1 MAPRTTTDPLEI
13 LLEMGIDLDNLSDE
27 EDYLSALM
35 EATNALTIK
44 SASDPRIPI
53 LQKEI
58 LKVRKKRKAADPTF
72 KARKTKISANSFKK
86 KTSSVKALP
95 GTSKG
100 GSLVVK
106 KTKISAEDIK
116 SNDDKNILES
126 ILGSVTNIADM
137 LKEQYKLEEKNAE
150 KDRKSTEKTKRKLQE
165 SGLEKAF
172 KGLAKTTQKV
182 IAPVKSLLDKIFG
195 FITTV
200 LLARF
205 LNKFIDWFSDPDNR
219 SKVQSII
226 RFLGDHWKKLI
237 TLYLVFGTGL
247 GRFIVGLTKTLIGGA
262 LKLGIAIAK
271 LLAAKKLKGARG
283 VARFLGKRGRL
294 IKGIG
299 TALVVG
305 GTYAGVNSLT
315 SSGEEKQTQGFSG
328 GGLAKPPKV
337 EPLPKNA
344 ERNQGM
350 SGAQKG
356 MAFGSLFGP
365 LGMMAGSKGELI
377 LYFKSKF

>member
-100 GSLVVK
+100 GALAVK

-116 SNDDKNILES
+116 SNEDKNILES
-126 ILGSVTNIADM
+126 ILGSVTNISDM
-137 LKEQYKLEEKNAE
+137 LREQYKLEEKNAE

-172 KGLAKTTQKV
+172 KGSIKE
-182 IAPVKSLLDKIFG
+182 LD
-195 FITTV
+195 
-200 LLARF
+200 
-205 LNKFIDWFSDPDNR
+205 
-219 SKVQSII
+219 
-226 RFLGDHWKKLI
+226 
-237 TLYLVFGTGL
+237 
-247 GRFIVGLTKTLIGGA
+247 
-262 LKLGIAIAK
+262 GI
-271 LLAAKKLKGARG
+271 L
-283 VARFLGKRGRL
+283 
-294 IKGIG
+294 
-299 TALVVG
+299 
-305 GTYAGVNSLT
+305 
-315 SSGEEKQTQGFSG
+315 
-328 GGLAKPPKV
+328 
-337 EPLPKNA
+337 
-344 ERNQGM
+344 
-350 SGAQKG
+350 
-356 MAFGSLFGP
+356 
-365 LGMMAGSKGELI
+365 
-377 LYFKSKF
+377 